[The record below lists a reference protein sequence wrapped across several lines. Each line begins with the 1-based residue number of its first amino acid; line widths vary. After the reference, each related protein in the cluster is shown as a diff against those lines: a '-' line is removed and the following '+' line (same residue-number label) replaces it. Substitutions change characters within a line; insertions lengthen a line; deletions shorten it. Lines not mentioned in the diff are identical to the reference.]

1 MPLGRPGDRV
11 KTLLGGTA
19 IGIAAGILAGMVG
32 VGGGIIIVP
41 ALVYFFKMDQ
51 HTAQGTSLAVLLPPT
66 GLLAFLRY
74 YRAGHVDL
82 KVAMLIIVGLLIGGW
97 VGGGWAQQVSGPA
110 LRKGFAALMIVA
122 GFKMFFEK

>member
-1 MPLGRPGDRV
+1 MKVGYL
-11 KTLLGGTA
+11 TGGLA
-19 IGIAAGILAGMVG
+19 IGVAAGILAGMVG

-74 YRAGHVDL
+74 YKAGHVDVGIAL
-82 KVAMLIIVGLLIGGW
+82 AIIVGVLLGGYF
-97 VGGGWAQQVSGPA
+97 GGGWAQAVSGPA
-110 LRKGFAALMIVA
+110 LRKGFAVFMFVVALN
-122 GFKMFFEK
+122 MFFQK

>member
-1 MPLGRPGDRV
+1 MI

-32 VGGGIIIVP
+32 IGGGIIIVP

-66 GLLAFLRY
+66 GLLAFWRY
-74 YRAGHVDL
+74 YQAGHVDV
-82 KVAMLIIVGLLIGGW
+82 KIGALIIIGLLLGGW
-97 VGGGWAQQVSGPA
+97 LGGGWAQQLSGPT
-110 LRKGFAALMIVA
+110 LRKGFAVMMMLAAL
-122 GFKMFFEK
+122 KMFFQK

>member
-1 MPLGRPGDRV
+1 M

-19 IGIAAGILAGMVG
+19 IGIAAGILAGLVG

-41 ALVYFFKMDQ
+41 ALIYFFGMDQ

-66 GLLAFLRY
+66 GLFAFMQY

-82 KVAMLIIVGLLIGGW
+82 KVSALIVVGLLIGGW
-97 VGGGWAQQVSGPA
+97 VGGDWAQQISGPT
-110 LRKGFAALMIVA
+110 LRKGFAIMMALAAV
-122 GFKMFFEK
+122 KMFFQK